1 MNRIKNINEFQSA
14 PTVTGNLLAP
24 NGKPSNLSKKLYDT
38 VRTYEFKKWFGD
50 WENDPKNASKV
61 VDENGEPL
69 VVYHGTQAYGFTEFL
84 NTYDLPRG
92 TDNETNTLGIW
103 FTNSKTTAK
112 DFMFD
117 STQGGIYE
125 VFLNIRNPKMFKP
138 AMFSDIEKES
148 VQKKIDDLTSEQR
161 RLGHST
167 NNMTPENREKF
178 QELKLAL
185 KDAWHQWKLLKHTDS
200 FEQFMNYR
208 DKYAEYD
215 YVEKGKIGGWLE
227 RYINK
232 NKNETNKKLVHEF
245 QTNKHDG
252 IYISETQYDA
262 KEDTIN
268 QYVVFDPKDI
278 KALDSKTFDKNSTNI
293 HENNDQKTSGEGIYN
308 KISNKNE
315 DMEQTDKLAEGNDFT
330 EARQK
335 AIDAGEDTF
344 EVDGKT
350 YDVTGDTSNE
360 KKQNEG
366 EEAAPEEEE
375 TETAPEEE
383 EETEETDRVA
393 EMDTFNVTKRR
404 IKTFAQFKSGAK
416 KIAKTE
422 GSEHEIV
429 KDGYSGEKTGK
440 KATETLED
448 RKEKKGK
455 HETVK
460 AAYSGDVKGKKG
472 LKTMDDQQKKA

>member
-1 MNRIKNINEFQSA
+1 MKRIIKNINEFKAA
-14 PTVTGNLLAP
+14 PTVTGNMLAP
-24 NGKPSNLSKKLYDT
+24 NGKQSNLSKRLYDT

-103 FTNSKTTAK
+103 FTNSKDSAK

-117 STQGGIYE
+117 SKQGGIYE
-125 VFLNIRNPKMFKP
+125 VFLNIRNPKMFEP
-138 AMFSDIEKES
+138 ATFSDIEKEA
-148 VQKKIDDLTSEQR
+148 VQKKIDDLTAEKR

-167 NNMTPENREKF
+167 NSMTPENRVKF
-178 QELKLAL
+178 QELKDAL
-185 KDAWHQWKLLKHTDS
+185 DDAWHQLKLLRHTDS

-215 YVEKGKIGGWLE
+215 YVKKGKIGGWLE

-232 NKNETNKKLVHEF
+232 NKSETNLKLVQEF
-245 QTNKHDG
+245 QVASHDG
-252 IYISETQYDA
+252 IYISDTQYDA
-262 KEDTIN
+262 KKDTIN

-278 KALDSKTFDKNSTNI
+278 KALDSKSFDPNSTNI
-293 HENNDQKTSGEGIYN
+293 HENNDQKTSGTVIYN
-308 KISNKNE
+308 KIPNKNE
-315 DMEQTDKLAEGNDFT
+315 DMAQTDKLTEGNDFT

-344 EVDGKT
+344 EVGGKT
-350 YDVTGDTSNE
+350 YDVTGDTSDE
-360 KKQNEG
+360 KKQNE
-366 EEAAPEEEE
+366 EEESARIE
-375 TETAPEEE
+375 
-383 EETEETDRVA
+383 

-404 IKTFAQFKSGAK
+404 IKSFAQFKSAGK

-460 AAYSGDVKGKKG
+460 AAYSGDLKGKKG
-472 LKTMDDQQKKA
+472 VKTMDDDQKKA